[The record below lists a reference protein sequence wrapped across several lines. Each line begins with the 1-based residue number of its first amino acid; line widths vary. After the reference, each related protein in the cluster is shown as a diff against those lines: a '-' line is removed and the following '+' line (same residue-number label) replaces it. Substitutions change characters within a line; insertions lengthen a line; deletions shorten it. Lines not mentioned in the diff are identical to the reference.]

1 MKNLLEYIEEN
12 KDRFVAEL
20 SDFLRISSVSSDDTY
35 IENIREA
42 AQFIKE
48 KILLAGADMASVELT
63 EKHPIVYAEKIIDP
77 EFPTVLI
84 YGHYDVQPADPIEL
98 WNHPPFEPIVKD
110 GKIYARGACD
120 DKGQMYMHIK
130 SLEYLSLSNSLQC
143 NLKFLFEGEEE
154 IGSPSLEKYLNENKD
169 KLKADVV
176 LVSDTAM
183 IDNET
188 PSLIYGLKGITYF
201 DIEVTGSNKD
211 LHSGIYGGSV
221 ANPLN
226 ILCSMIGKLK
236 DEDEKITIPHFY
248 DDIVLPSDTEIRAV
262 HKAPFDINKFK
273 KEVGVD
279 FVSGEKGFDT
289 LERIAFRPTLDV
301 NGMWGGHTGQG
312 AKTVIPSKAFAK
324 ISMRL
329 VNGQSVDKVIASF
342 ESYFKSLAPETVEV
356 KISVIA
362 SCESALTPIDSIA
375 FKAAESAIEQSFGK
389 LPIPLRIGGSIP
401 VISMFQRQL
410 NIQSVL
416 MGFGLDS
423 DDIHSPNE
431 HFGIWN
437 FLKGIETIPR
447 FYECYSGLTTEST
460 SPTHRVLHR
469 VSQSI

>member
-1 MKNLLEYIEEN
+1 MQEFIREN
-12 KDRFVAEL
+12 KERFIAEL
-20 SDFLRISSVSSDDTY
+20 SEFLRIPSVSSDDRY
-35 IENIREA
+35 IGNIREA
-42 AQFIKE
+42 AQFLQE
-48 KILLAGADMASVELT
+48 KMLQVGADNASVELT
-63 EKHPIVYAEKIIDP
+63 DKHPIVYAEKIIDP
-77 EFPTVLI
+77 SLPTVLV

-98 WNHPPFEPIVKD
+98 WDHPPFEPIVKD

-120 DKGQMYMHIK
+120 DKGQLFMHLK
-130 SLEYLSLSNSLQC
+130 SLEYLTLTNSLKC

-154 IGSPSLEKYLNENKD
+154 IGSPSLEKYLQENKE
-169 KLKADVV
+169 KLRADIV

-201 DIEVTGSNKD
+201 DIEVTSSTKD

-226 ILCSMIGKLK
+226 VLCTMIGKLK
-236 DEDEKITIPHFY
+236 NEDQKITIPHFY
-248 DDIVLPSDTEIRAV
+248 DDIIAPSRDEIRSI
-262 HKAPFDINKFK
+262 HKIPFDSTNFK
-273 KEVGVD
+273 KETGVE
-279 FVSGEKGFDT
+279 FVSGEKGYDT

-312 AKTVIPSKAFAK
+312 AKTVIPAKAFAK

-329 VNGQSVDKVIASF
+329 VDGQSAEKVIASF
-342 ESYFKSLAPETVEV
+342 EEYFKSLAPAMVDV
-356 KISVIA
+356 KISVIGA
-362 SCESALTPIDSIA
+362 CESALTPIDSIA
-375 FKAAESAIEQSFGK
+375 FKAAELAIQDTFGK
-389 LPIPLRIGGSIP
+389 LPIPVRIGGSIP

-410 NIQSVL
+410 NLQSIL

-437 FLKGIETIPR
+437 FLKGIETIPQ
-447 FYECYSGLTTEST
+447 FYEHYFALTTELAK
-460 SPTHRVLHR
+460 PAHGVLRR
-469 VSQSI
+469 VSQSF